1 MSHDP
6 LQIPVTGLV
15 PEWICVHAASDA
27 PPGSTSSSA
36 SRNGARPDS
45 ALEAVVKS
53 DPGLAFHLLRLA
65 NSSFAGL
72 RGKVSTLSHAIA
84 VLGRGSLR
92 HLALGAL
99 ARLEPP
105 ASGKIRIDA
114 DDHAYFARS
123 LHTACLAR
131 CLAEHVGYDLPEEA
145 YVTGLLHATG
155 IHLETSGSRAKRDT
169 PPTPRTA
176 ARRAGA
182 LARQSH
188 VPRTL
193 AAAIARH
200 EDPISGISRLADR
213 TKILTLATAAAAA
226 LARESR
232 QDGGPDS
239 ERADAT
245 LEALGIRRHVADR
258 LARDAERALLELV
271 RSAGSEFASLDDF
284 YLETSAERT
293 AVVPE
298 TLLNAAPAGSH
309 SMRSLGR
316 VSRELLSKTSWVE
329 VLETLVHLLR
339 TDVGFDRVVYLE
351 RLRTGGKLAIAR
363 FGDETHLNPP
373 IDDWTITLGRDERSL
388 TRAVRRKEAVV
399 TRDTVHDAGILHDF
413 GTRSMALAP
422 IVVKKQVV
430 GVLAVDHYVRGLDV
444 TDADLGALE
453 VLAQKTG
460 LLLEKLELETQ
471 GRKLRK
477 IAEKD
482 PLTGINNR
490 RSCLD
495 LCRKEIERARR
506 YRAAL
511 SVVLIDIDNFKDFND
526 SYGHAAGDRVLRD
539 LARLVESNSRR
550 TDVIGRF
557 GGDEFLAILPQITGD
572 RAITYAERLRLRTA
586 ELGSTLAKRY
596 PRCHLA
602 ISLGV
607 ATWTKG
613 DRMDDVIAA
622 ADKALYAAKDR
633 GRNRVCTTE

>member
-27 PPGSTSSSA
+27 PTGSTSPISG
-36 SRNGARPDS
+36 NGSRPDS
-45 ALEAVVKS
+45 ALETVVKS

-92 HLALGAL
+92 HLALGAI
-99 ARLEPP
+99 ARLMP
-105 ASGKIRIDA
+105 ADDGTIRLDA
-114 DDHAYFARS
+114 DDSAFFAHS
-123 LHTACLAR
+123 LHTACFAR
-131 CLAEHVGYDLPEEA
+131 LLAEHVDYDLPEEA

-155 IHLETSGSRAKRDT
+155 IHLESSGSRANGNT
-169 PPTPRTA
+169 PPSPRAA

-200 EDPISGISRLADR
+200 GDAISSLSRLADR
-213 TKILTLATAAAAA
+213 TRTLSLVTAAAVA

-232 QDGGPDS
+232 EPGTQTT
-239 ERADAT
+239 ERADAM
-245 LEALGIRRHVADR
+245 LDALGIRRHVADR
-258 LARDAERALLELV
+258 LARDAERALLDIA
-271 RSAGSEFASLDDF
+271 RSVGSEFATLDDF
-284 YLETSAERT
+284 YRETSAART
-293 AVVPE
+293 ATVPQAIADASPPG
-298 TLLNAAPAGSH
+298 TH

-316 VSRELLSKTSWVE
+316 VSRELLEKTSWVE
-329 VLETLVHLLR
+329 VLETLVHLLQ

-351 RLRTGGKLAIAR
+351 RLRAAGKLAIAR

-373 IDDWTITLGRDERSL
+373 VEDWTITLGRDECSL
-388 TRAVRRKEAVV
+388 SRAIQRKEALI
-399 TRDTVHDAGILHDF
+399 TRDTEHDARLLHDF
-413 GTRSMALAP
+413 GTRAMALAP

-430 GVLAVDHYVRGLDV
+430 GVLAVDHYVRGLDL

-460 LLLEKLELETQ
+460 LLLEKLELENQ

-506 YRAAL
+506 YRATL
-511 SVVLIDIDNFKDFND
+511 SVVLIDIDNFKHFND
-526 SYGHAAGDRVLRD
+526 TYGHAAGDRVLRD

-557 GGDEFLAILPQITGD
+557 GGDEFLAILPLITRD

-586 ELGSTLAKRY
+586 DLGVTLAKRY
-596 PRCHLA
+596 PRCQLA